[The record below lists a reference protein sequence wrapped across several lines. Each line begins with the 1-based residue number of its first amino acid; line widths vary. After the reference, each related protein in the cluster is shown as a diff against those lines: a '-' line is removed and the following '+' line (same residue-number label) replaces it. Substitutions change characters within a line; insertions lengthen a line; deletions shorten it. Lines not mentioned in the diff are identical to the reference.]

1 MTNVQEVET
10 LEQIE
15 LPRAKNSLQQLQVS
29 SKGLQITIERMKSDR
44 DDELAGAEDYNDR
57 SPSPVFEQ

>member
-1 MTNVQEVET
+1 MTSVQEDET

-15 LPRAKNSLQQLQVS
+15 LPRAKNSLQHLKVS
-29 SKGLQITIERMKSDR
+29 SGGLQITIERMKSER
-44 DDELAGAEDYNDR
+44 DDGLAGAEDYNDR

>member
-1 MTNVQEVET
+1 MTNVQEDET

-29 SKGLQITIERMKSDR
+29 SGGLQITIERMKSDR
-44 DDELAGAEDYNDR
+44 DDGLADAEDYKDR